1 MYQLFTQSTIDSI
14 NFALFILM
22 YLKKIHFLQFL
33 EKSEGYVFDIMW
45 IIVILKV
52 IFPCDFYCSF
62 I

>member
-22 YLKKIHFLQFL
+22 YLKKHFLQFL

-52 IFPCDFYCSF
+52 IFPCDFYCSL